1 MIPDGSRLTSVV
13 IALMLMWLC
22 GPPVLAANP
31 REQQICDATADHYL
45 VTQDYAE
52 AVRLHREYL
61 QKHPANALAHY
72 HLGFAY
78 GMTGEGTREI
88 NEYERATALGL
99 LRWDLFLN
107 LGIAFLVDGN
117 LPAATDALRH
127 AVRLDSEQPEP
138 HYGLG
143 LVYERRNML
152 TEAEQEMLT
161 TLRLDPERLDARNML
176 GVIYARQG
184 KKAEASAQWSA
195 LLREAPGYSPART
208 NLAIIEDKPVDGH
221 TGGFP
226 RATTIPVR

>member
-1 MIPDGSRLTSVV
+1 MITDGSRLTGVV
-13 IALMLMWLC
+13 IALMLIWLC
-22 GPPVLAANP
+22 GPAALAADSG
-31 REQQICDATADHYL
+31 QQPSCDATADHYL
-45 VTQDYAE
+45 ATEGYPDAI
-52 AVRLHREYL
+52 RLHREFL
-61 QKHPANALAHY
+61 QKHSENALAHY

-78 GMTGEGTREI
+78 GMTGDEAREI
-88 NEYERATALGL
+88 SEYERAAALGL
-99 LRWDLFLN
+99 SRWDLFLN
-107 LGIAFLVDGN
+107 LGIALLVDGN

-195 LLREAPGYSPART
+195 LLREAPGYGAART
-208 NLAIIEDKPVDGH
+208 NLAIIEGKAVDAHGAA
-221 TGGFP
+221 FA
-226 RATTIPVR
+226 REATIPAR